1 MKRIKDNDNATI
13 VACYIGYIT
22 QAIVNNFVPL
32 LFVTFQ
38 KQFGIALD
46 KIGLLISVNFGVQ
59 LLVDL
64 LAAGLVEKVGERKT
78 MITAH
83 LCSGTGL
90 LLLAFLPW
98 LFPVPYIGLLIG
110 IVCYAIGGG
119 LIEVM
124 LSPIVEACQTK
135 NKEAVMS
142 SLHSFYCWGHVGV
155 VLISTLYFAVF
166 GTGSWWILA
175 CIWAVIPFFN
185 TCLFFHVPIR
195 SLVEEGKSMG
205 LREIFRER
213 VFWILFIVMVCVAA
227 YLLAG
232 LSKSPV
238 LGLAGCALCGLSVG
252 IMWPG
257 SFSTAAKVLRRGG
270 TIMFAFLAL
279 AGDLGCS
286 AGPGLVGMISELS
299 GRGLKA
305 GLFSA
310 IVFPVILVA
319 GIWMI
324 KQENRR

>member
-124 LSPIVEACQTK
+124 LSPIVEACPTK

-155 VLISTLYFAVF
+155 VSVSTC
-166 GTGSWWILA
+166 ILH
-175 CIWAVIPFFN
+175 IQD
-185 TCLFFHVPIR
+185 R
-195 SLVEEGKSMG
+195 
-205 LREIFRER
+205 
-213 VFWILFIVMVCVAA
+213 
-227 YLLAG
+227 
-232 LSKSPV
+232 
-238 LGLAGCALCGLSVG
+238 
-252 IMWPG
+252 
-257 SFSTAAKVLRRGG
+257 
-270 TIMFAFLAL
+270 
-279 AGDLGCS
+279 
-286 AGPGLVGMISELS
+286 
-299 GRGLKA
+299 
-305 GLFSA
+305 
-310 IVFPVILVA
+310 ILVDF
-319 GIWMI
+319 GLYLGSYSLF
-324 KQENRR
+324 

>member
-124 LSPIVEACQTK
+124 LSPIVEACPTK

-205 LREIFRER
+205 LREIFREGY
-213 VFWILFIVMVCVAA
+213 FGF
-227 YLLAG
+227 YL
-232 LSKSPV
+232 S
-238 LGLAGCALCGLSVG
+238 
-252 IMWPG
+252 
-257 SFSTAAKVLRRGG
+257 
-270 TIMFAFLAL
+270 
-279 AGDLGCS
+279 
-286 AGPGLVGMISELS
+286 
-299 GRGLKA
+299 
-305 GLFSA
+305 
-310 IVFPVILVA
+310 
-319 GIWMI
+319 
-324 KQENRR
+324 

>member
-124 LSPIVEACQTK
+124 LSPIVEACPTK

-213 VFWILFIVMVCVAA
+213 VF
-227 YLLAG
+227 YRDG
-232 LSKSPV
+232 
-238 LGLAGCALCGLSVG
+238 LCGSSGAGHEPVG
-252 IMWPG
+252 KRLCGNGTFCQQDSRG
-257 SFSTAAKVLRRGG
+257 SGG
-270 TIMFAFLAL
+270 AVYVCGLY
-279 AGDLGCS
+279 GCGKS
-286 AGPGLVGMISELS
+286 LVWG
-299 GRGLKA
+299 
-305 GLFSA
+305 
-310 IVFPVILVA
+310 VFREDPA
-319 GIWMI
+319 P
-324 KQENRR
+324 

>member
-124 LSPIVEACQTK
+124 LSPIVEACPTK
-135 NKEAVMS
+135 NKEAV
-142 SLHSFYCWGHVGV
+142 
-155 VLISTLYFAVF
+155 
-166 GTGSWWILA
+166 
-175 CIWAVIPFFN
+175 
-185 TCLFFHVPIR
+185 
-195 SLVEEGKSMG
+195 
-205 LREIFRER
+205 
-213 VFWILFIVMVCVAA
+213 
-227 YLLAG
+227 
-232 LSKSPV
+232 
-238 LGLAGCALCGLSVG
+238 
-252 IMWPG
+252 
-257 SFSTAAKVLRRGG
+257 
-270 TIMFAFLAL
+270 
-279 AGDLGCS
+279 
-286 AGPGLVGMISELS
+286 
-299 GRGLKA
+299 
-305 GLFSA
+305 
-310 IVFPVILVA
+310 
-319 GIWMI
+319 
-324 KQENRR
+324 

>member
-124 LSPIVEACQTK
+124 LSPIVEACPTK

-155 VLISTLYFAVF
+155 VLISTIFFSTF
-166 GTGSWWILA
+166 GIENWKIIA
-175 CIWAVIPFFN
+175 RIWAVIPVLNGIVFL
-185 TCLFFHVPIR
+185 TSPIY
-195 SLVEEGKSMG
+195 SLHEEGEK
-205 LREIFRER
+205 
-213 VFWILFIVMVCVAA
+213 
-227 YLLAG
+227 G
-232 LSKSPV
+232 LSIKELCSMKIFWV
-238 LGLAGCALCGLSVG
+238 VMLMMTCAVCGFSVG

-257 SFSTAAKVLRRGG
+257 TFSIASASIRGG
-270 TIMFAFLAL
+270 GTAMFALLAL

-286 AGPGLVGMISELS
+286 GGPTLAGFVSSSVGNNLRMGIL
-299 GRGLKA
+299 A
-305 GLFSA
+305 A
-310 IVFPVILVA
+310 IVFPVLLLM
-319 GIWMI
+319 GI
-324 KQENRR
+324 

>member
-155 VLISTLYFAVF
+155 VLISTLYLQYSGPDPGGFWPVSGQLFPFLIPASFFMCRSVP
-166 GTGSWWILA
+166 SW
-175 CIWAVIPFFN
+175 
-185 TCLFFHVPIR
+185 R
-195 SLVEEGKSMG
+195 
-205 LREIFRER
+205 RER
-213 VFWILFIVMVCVAA
+213 AWGFVRSFGKGYFGF
-227 YLLAG
+227 YL
-232 LSKSPV
+232 S
-238 LGLAGCALCGLSVG
+238 
-252 IMWPG
+252 
-257 SFSTAAKVLRRGG
+257 
-270 TIMFAFLAL
+270 
-279 AGDLGCS
+279 
-286 AGPGLVGMISELS
+286 
-299 GRGLKA
+299 
-305 GLFSA
+305 
-310 IVFPVILVA
+310 
-319 GIWMI
+319 
-324 KQENRR
+324 